1 MYTAVTREI
10 QVTVLPQY
18 VAERSD
24 PDESRFFWAYTIEVT
39 NLGRETVQLT
49 ARHWRITDANGL
61 LEEVHGPGVV
71 GEQPVIPPGES
82 FRYTSGCPLTTPS
95 GIMMGSYRMVDE
107 AGEGFDVEIPAFSL
121 DCPFSSRTL
130 N

>member
-18 VAERSD
+18 VAERSE

-39 NLGRETVQLT
+39 NLGRETVHLT

-61 LEEVHGPGVV
+61 VEEVHGPGVV